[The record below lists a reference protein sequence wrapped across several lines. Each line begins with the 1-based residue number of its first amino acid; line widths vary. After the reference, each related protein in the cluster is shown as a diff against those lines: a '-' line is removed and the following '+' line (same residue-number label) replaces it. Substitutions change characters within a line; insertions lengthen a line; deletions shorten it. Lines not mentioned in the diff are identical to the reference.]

1 MLFQTYDM
9 LIMLIMFAISTSSV
23 NNPLTK
29 QFNPLCVGKLTSE
42 SLQTLN
48 SVSQPSKTNTQSKSH
63 C

>member
-1 MLFQTYDM
+1 
-9 LIMLIMFAISTSSV
+9 MLIMFAISTSSV